1 MELAISSHYNV
12 NSYWFEHNVN
22 FMFYDLID
30 SFIKQYGEITHKTCS
45 GIEKAADNPHLHIHY
60 IIKQTKKMP
69 CNLAQTLKYQLSKH
83 LKEKIPPKS
92 YGMKYTAVNK
102 LRGTKEQHLRYVLKE
117 VPDFDRCIGFTETE
131 LLVLSTQAKEQ
142 YRLSLEEHTKKEDKK
157 ANEEKAWRKMC
168 EYMDNVAYD
177 TIVHYEHYDSKLHA
191 CIEAIIDYKINE
203 CDGKGLCHSIK
214 NQALR
219 YLAKRKVLEK
229 DQIYRILFSK

>member
-12 NSYWFEHNVN
+12 NTYWFQQDVN

-45 GIEKAADNPHLHIHY
+45 GIEKAADNPHMHIHY

-69 CNLAQTLKYQLSKH
+69 ANLAQTLKYQLGKH

-92 YGMKYTAVNK
+92 YGMKYTPVTK
-102 LRGTKEQHLRYVLKE
+102 LRGTKEEHLRYVLKE

-142 YRLSLEEHTKKEDKK
+142 YRIALKEITKKEEKK
-157 ANEEKAWRKMC
+157 ANEEKTWRHMVKWLDDRYF
-168 EYMDNVAYD
+168 EYITNWVDYEGKLQA
-177 TIVHYEHYDSKLHA
+177 TI
-191 CIEAIIDYKINE
+191 CGIIQYKIDE
-203 CDGKGLCHSIK
+203 QDGKGLCYNIK
-214 NQALR
+214 SQAIR
-219 YLAKRKVLEK
+219 YLAKRNEIDKM
-229 DQIYRILFSK
+229 DIYSILFSK

>member
-12 NSYWFEHNVN
+12 NSYWFTKEN

-60 IIKQTKKMP
+60 IIKSNKKMP
-69 CNLAQTLKYQLSKH
+69 ANLAQTLKYQLGKH
-83 LKEKIPPKS
+83 IEEKIPPKS
-92 YGMKYTAVNK
+92 YGMKYTPVNK
-102 LRGTKEQHLRYVLKE
+102 LRGTKEEHLRYVLKE
-117 VPDFDRCIGFTETE
+117 VPDFDRCLGFIETE

-142 YRLSLEEHTKKEDKK
+142 YRIALKEKAKADDKK
-157 ANEEKAWRKMC
+157 ANEENAWRRMC
-168 EYMDNVAYD
+168 EYMDNTSYEYIA
-177 TIVHYEHYDSKLHA
+177 HYEHYDSRLHA
-191 CIEAIIDYKINE
+191 CIECIIEYKINE

-219 YLAKRKVLEK
+219 YLAKRGILDKTH
-229 DQIYRILFSK
+229 IYRILFS